1 MRQLTEQSLIDGLD
15 EAASRCPAVARVL
28 GEVGYPALRHR
39 PPGFV
44 TLLRTIVGQQ
54 VSVASANA
62 IWTRVAESVQPL
74 TPEALLLQDDDALR
88 ACGLSRPKIRY
99 GRALAERCS
108 SGALDLGRL
117 QNLPDE
123 EAAAA
128 LVDVP
133 GIGQWTAEVYLLF
146 ALGRRDVLP
155 AGDLALLT
163 AAQRLF
169 GPAGETA
176 AGGAAPA
183 RRGLAPVAR
192 RGGPSAVA
200 LFQRDQG
207 GNRQRRACLARN
219 SHHSHGL
226 RRVRTFGPPGA
237 GRRA

>member
-74 TPEALLLQDDDALR
+74 TPEALLARDDDALR

-99 GRALAERCS
+99 ARALAERCNT
-108 SGALDLGRL
+108 GALDLGRL

-133 GIGQWTAEVYLLF
+133 GIGRWTADVYLLF

-169 GPAGETA
+169 DL
-176 AGGAAPA
+176 PA
-183 RRGLAPVAR
+183 RPTPSELIDRAEIWRPWRGAVAHLLWRYFSATKAGTGSGAPV
-192 RGGPSAVA
+192 
-200 LFQRDQG
+200 
-207 GNRQRRACLARN
+207 
-219 SHHSHGL
+219 
-226 RRVRTFGPPGA
+226 
-237 GRRA
+237 

>member
-15 EAASRCPAVARVL
+15 EAAARCPTVARAL

-99 GRALAERCS
+99 GRALAERCN

-133 GIGQWTAEVYLLF
+133 GIGQWTADVYLLF

-169 GPAGETA
+169 DLPERPQPAALRRRAEIWRPWRGAVAHLLWRYFSATR
-176 AGGAAPA
+176 AGTGS
-183 RRGLAPVAR
+183 GAPV
-192 RGGPSAVA
+192 
-200 LFQRDQG
+200 
-207 GNRQRRACLARN
+207 
-219 SHHSHGL
+219 
-226 RRVRTFGPPGA
+226 
-237 GRRA
+237 

>member
-15 EAASRCPAVARVL
+15 EAASRCPAVARAL

-62 IWTRVAESVQPL
+62 IWTRVAESVPPL

-99 GRALAERCS
+99 GRALAERCN

-133 GIGQWTAEVYLLF
+133 GIGQWTADVYLLF
-146 ALGRRDVLP
+146 ALGRRDALP

-169 GPAGETA
+169 GLPERPQPPELCQRAEVWRPWRGAVAHLLWRYFSATRAGT
-176 AGGAAPA
+176 GSG
-183 RRGLAPVAR
+183 APV
-192 RGGPSAVA
+192 
-200 LFQRDQG
+200 
-207 GNRQRRACLARN
+207 
-219 SHHSHGL
+219 
-226 RRVRTFGPPGA
+226 
-237 GRRA
+237 

>member
-15 EAASRCPAVARVL
+15 EAALRCPAVARVL

-146 ALGRRDVLP
+146 ALGRRDALP

-169 GPAGETA
+169 DLPERPQPAALRQRAEVWRPWRGAVAHLLWRYFSATR
-176 AGGAAPA
+176 AGTGSGAA
-183 RRGLAPVAR
+183 V
-192 RGGPSAVA
+192 
-200 LFQRDQG
+200 
-207 GNRQRRACLARN
+207 
-219 SHHSHGL
+219 
-226 RRVRTFGPPGA
+226 
-237 GRRA
+237 